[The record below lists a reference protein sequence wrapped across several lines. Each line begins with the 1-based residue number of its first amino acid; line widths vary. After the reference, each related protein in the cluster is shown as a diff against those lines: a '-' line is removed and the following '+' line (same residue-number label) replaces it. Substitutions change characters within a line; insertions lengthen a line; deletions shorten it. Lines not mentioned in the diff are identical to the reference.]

1 MTTTGS
7 THLSPEER
15 ATLSLG
21 LAQGQS
27 LRMIA
32 RVLGRAPSTLS
43 RECARNTPRGQPYRA
58 STAQTQAVARACQ
71 PRRPRKL
78 HAPWVWAYVQRHLNA
93 GCSPEQIAG
102 RLRRTY
108 PDDRGPQLSTEPIY
122 AALSVLPRG
131 ALRRELLT
139 ALRQARQAR
148 RPRARGTDRRG
159 QLPTI
164 TPLAARPAAV
174 TSRQVPGHWEGD
186 LLKGTRNGS
195 AVGTLVER
203 TTRLV
208 LLARMDGT
216 DAWRA
221 YQGFTKKLRQIPAA
235 LRKTLTYDRGKEMAE
250 HERLARRLA
259 IRVFFADPHAP
270 WPRGS
275 NENTNGLLRQYL
287 PKGTDLSGYTQRE
300 LNAIAH
306 RLNTRPRKC
315 LDFATPLEV
324 YAQLRDYSPVALGT

>member
-139 ALRQARQAR
+139 ALRQAR